1 MKRVVFICIF
11 ILSSILSFG
20 LESIK
25 VDKGEYLVDLNTF
38 LIKWKTMNEEVNL
51 SGSQEY
57 FEVKVIS
64 KKIMKL
70 YLREKTL

>member
-51 SGSQEY
+51 SSSQEY

-64 KKIMKL
+64 K
-70 YLREKTL
+70 R